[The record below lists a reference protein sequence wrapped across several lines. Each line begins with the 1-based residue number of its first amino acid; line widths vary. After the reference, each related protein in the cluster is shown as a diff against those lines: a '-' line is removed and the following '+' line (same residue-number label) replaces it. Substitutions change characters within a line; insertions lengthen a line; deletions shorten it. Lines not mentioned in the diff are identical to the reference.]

1 MKGYK
6 LDLVIQNLY
15 LKAEGKLTHNLATDW
30 SKPDNMDQYFWNIGA
45 YANHNI
51 IAYNYTPQGAIEG
64 WFNEGYNIEN
74 KSFDTIGH
82 RKALLSYTTTGA
94 DFGYAGDIAY
104 GLIKSQGTTDLPCV
118 AYPAPGAYPSNNIDL
133 MLQHGISR
141 IKSCKLSYNS
151 LSDVT
156 IRVTNLT
163 TNESYDCTKANNK
176 LMNQTIKKGN

>member
-1 MKGYK
+1 M
-6 LDLVIQNLY
+6 
-15 LKAEGKLTHNLATDW
+15 
-30 SKPDNMDQYFWNIGA
+30 NIGA

-118 AYPAPGAYPSNNIDL
+118 AILHQVLIQVIILNL
-133 MLQHGISR
+133 MLQHG
-141 IKSCKLSYNS
+141 
-151 LSDVT
+151 
-156 IRVTNLT
+156 
-163 TNESYDCTKANNK
+163 
-176 LMNQTIKKGN
+176 Q